1 MEDLAALRDHYKA
14 ELRAKLEVKVA
25 RQRKEREER
34 KALEEAEQRK
44 LKEKVYL
51 LLHNYTF
58 CRREGEY
65 MEWYHRQKYCLF

>member
-34 KALEEAEQRK
+34 KAQEEAVQKE

-51 LLHNYTF
+51 LLHN
-58 CRREGEY
+58 
-65 MEWYHRQKYCLF
+65 